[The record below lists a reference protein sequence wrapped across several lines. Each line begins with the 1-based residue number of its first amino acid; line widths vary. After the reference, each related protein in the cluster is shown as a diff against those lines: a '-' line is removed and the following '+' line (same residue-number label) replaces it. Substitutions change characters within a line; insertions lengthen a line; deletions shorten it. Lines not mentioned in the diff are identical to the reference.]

1 MIDEQLT
8 QGEVNV
14 QRGDDMRDKR
24 KRLGYSK
31 YKIAA
36 MADCSP
42 AYISMLEDGYRPKST
57 SPKFGAV
64 LSVYQELEA
73 NHALKELAEGN

>member
-1 MIDEQLT
+1 MIDGQLT

-42 AYISMLEDGYRPKST
+42 AYISMLEDGYRPKGT
-57 SPKFGAV
+57 APKLSAV